1 MNVLVLHNPVSDA
14 ETPDNQD
21 TLVQAQA
28 VTEALR
34 EMGHHAR
41 SLAFESAGRA
51 REVIVRAAP
60 DVVFNLVESQSGGD
74 LLDALGAEL
83 FESVGVAFTG
93 SGSRAIRDTCF
104 KVPAKRAML
113 PDIPTPAWI
122 EHPAPAGASDSGG
135 HPRFPATYI
144 IKSSV
149 EHASRGI
156 DDTSVVHA
164 PSAAW
169 LRAEL
174 ERRAPA
180 LGGAA
185 IAEAY
190 IDGREFNLSLM
201 GEAAPG
207 RGVRVLPPAEI
218 VFDGYPSDKPHI
230 VGYAAK
236 WHEGSFEFSHTPRR
250 FDFPA
255 SDAPLLAELRRLAL
269 ACWEKFGLAGYARVD
284 FRVDAD
290 GPWVLEVNTNPCVSP
305 DAGFAAAVAR
315 AGMTYAQAMDL
326 IVREAHARR
335 HALAASRGASR

>member
-1 MNVLVLHNPVSDA
+1 MHNPVSDA

-21 TLVQAQA
+21 TLVQARA
-28 VTEALR
+28 VTDALR
-34 EMGHHAR
+34 QAGHEAR
-41 SLAFESAGRA
+41 SLAFENAAHA
-51 REVIVRAAP
+51 RDAIAQAAP
-60 DVVFNLVESQSGGD
+60 DVVFNLVESQAGGD
-74 LLDALGAEL
+74 LLDALAAEL
-83 FESVGVAFTG
+83 FESAGVAFTG

-113 PDIPTPAWI
+113 PDLPTPAWI
-122 EHPAPAGASDSGG
+122 ERPAPAHGPDAGG

-164 PSAAW
+164 PSADW

-174 ERRAPA
+174 ERRAPS

-201 GEAAPG
+201 GDAAPG
-207 RGVRVLPPAEI
+207 RGARVLPPAEI

-255 SDAPLLAELRRLAL
+255 SDAPLLAELRTLAL

-326 IVREAHARR
+326 IVREAHARL
-335 HALAASRGASR
+335 HALSARRGASL